1 MKTQRVCLLVGL
13 AFFGAAFAQ
22 ASTHWTPILATL
34 DVPEPSTTMLGA
46 GLLLAGLGI
55 ARKRLKK

>member
-1 MKTQRVCLLVGL
+1 MKSQRLWLFAGL
-13 AFFGAAFAQ
+13 TVLGSTFAH
-22 ASTHWTPILATL
+22 ASTHFTPILATL